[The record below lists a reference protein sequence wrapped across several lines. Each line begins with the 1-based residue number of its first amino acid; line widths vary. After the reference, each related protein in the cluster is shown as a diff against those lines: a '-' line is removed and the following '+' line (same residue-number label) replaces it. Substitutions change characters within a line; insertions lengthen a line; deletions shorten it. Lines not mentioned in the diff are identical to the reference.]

1 MSIFNKTTSFIDN
14 INKRFTDVK
23 KASVIK
29 DYILKLDCADNTKA
43 GLITKVKNYIKD
55 NKLFKNDDNIKLLN
69 APEIYNTIFEKVNKD
84 RDDKKPVDI
93 DIENVEKIFNF
104 KYAKKLNDKGENE
117 IDFYAIYC
125 YLLVTSGMRTN
136 EIWDNDFEIIDN
148 DKIKPKRISKSYNSN
163 APDDSSVYL
172 LIPAKE
178 WLSVFK
184 ELQNYILIHNPK
196 YGSTIFTGIK
206 RKLEKINPD
215 ISGHSLRKLYLA
227 YHKQILKTYNDKLPS
242 VGTAKLLNHNGETAS
257 TFYTG
262 SVNITGE
269 LKDVIDRVDYSKM
282 KVAEIKEVLK
292 SKNITF
298 KAKAKKADL
307 VKLLNF

>member
-69 APEIYNTIFEKVNKD
+69 APEIYNKIFEKVNKD

>member
-1 MSIFNKTTSFIDN
+1 MSIFNKTTSFVDN

-55 NKLFKNDDNIKLLN
+55 NKIFKNEDNIKLLN
-69 APEIYNTIFEKVNKD
+69 APEIYNKIFEKVNKD

-136 EIWDNDFEIIDN
+136 EIWDNDFEIIDK

-215 ISGHSLRKLYLA
+215 MSGHSLRKLYLA

-242 VGTAKLLNHNGETAS
+242 VGTAKLLNHNGEGAS

-269 LKDVIDRVDYSKM
+269 LKDVIDRVDYNKM
-282 KVAEIKEVLK
+282 KVVEIKEVLK